1 MHLVGVCVRKISRDL
16 GPPPHSTQRGTERSF
31 SYALRRC
38 HRDMAIYAWKRSGA
52 RPIAPH
58 HPQGPPFR
66 YAATSREL
74 FWGIPGLSL
83 SLSSLSRQITLPCS
97 SFVLIWKRPNL
108 GRLAYA
114 SFLCLNRN
122 PTGLLRRLNFFSVG
136 FHFGKSKKKILR
148 GRWNRWAVLGHTTYI
163 LGCCSLRYTSKKL
176 IHTTQCISC
185 ILFKRISEETTY
197 LYGLYE

>member
-1 MHLVGVCVRKISRDL
+1 MHLVWVCVRKISRDL

-52 RPIAPH
+52 RSIAPTT
-58 HPQGPPFR
+58 PKALRSVTRQRQGSCSGEF
-66 YAATSREL
+66 L
-74 FWGIPGLSL
+74 GFL

-97 SFVLIWKRPNL
+97 SFVLIWKRRNL

-136 FHFGKSKKKILR
+136 FHFGKSKKKEPK
-148 GRWNRWAVLGHTTYI
+148 G
-163 LGCCSLRYTSKKL
+163 KMKEM
-176 IHTTQCISC
+176 SC
-185 ILFKRISEETTY
+185 IRAYNLYIRSWFFKIH
-197 LYGLYE
+197 LKN